1 MHMRDIKCLVGVRGR
16 CIPKIKIKAFKKNL
30 DNQAFRHHSRK
41 NTATYLLV
49 PFSVTDAIGDNLGV
63 ATDVDVDVVAAANSS
78 VRDVIASDVGE
89 STFTFLSIPFSPP
102 LTFSTGVI

>member
-1 MHMRDIKCLVGVRGR
+1 M
-16 CIPKIKIKAFKKNL
+16 
-30 DNQAFRHHSRK
+30 FRHHSHE

-63 ATDVDVDVVAAANSS
+63 ATDVDVVVAEANSS
-78 VRDVIASDVGE
+78 VRDVVTSDVGE
-89 STFTFLSIPFSPP
+89 STFTFLPIPFSPP